1 MTDATAPTSGETLT
15 FGQTLKSSDFVGLGI
30 KNGLL
35 NMVTLGVYSFWA
47 KTATRRSIWEKVSL
61 NGEAFSYTG
70 KGLELFLGFLLGMAI
85 LFVPYVALVILTV
98 VNPLFMLLIIPFYVA
113 LIVALGAAT
122 FMAFRYVAG
131 RTAWRGTRFQLAGS
145 PAKFGWSYLGYFLLF
160 CVTLGWFSPAMTMR
174 LSGKL
179 WGGLAFGDKKLD
191 WRRSAKEGLYGP
203 FTLAWLVG
211 FFGYI
216 GFIALM
222 APAMMANAQA
232 GGAPDVALVGKLYAY
247 LLVYILVVV
256 VASAAYHAALMRAVI
271 AAIRVDQVQFS
282 IAVKAV
288 DLIVLSLTNVLILIF
303 SLGFLLPVV
312 EARSARFVLSRLSST
327 GTVDLSSV
335 RQAPASSGA
344 DEGLADAFGI
354 STF

>member
-35 NMVTLGVYSFWA
+35 NIVTLGIYSFWA

-70 KGLELFLGFLLGMAI
+70 NGGELFRGFLLGMLA
-85 LFVPYVALVILTV
+85 LFAPYMAVVILTV
-98 VNPLFMLLIIPFYVA
+98 INKLFMLLIFPLYIA
-113 LIVALGAAT
+113 LIVALGAAV

-131 RTAWRGTRFQLAGS
+131 RTRWRGNRFQLMGS
-145 PAKFGWSYLGYFLLF
+145 PVKFGWSYLGCFLLF
-160 CVTLGWFSPAMTMR
+160 CVTLGWFAPAMSMR

-179 WGGLAFGDKKLD
+179 WGSLSYGDKKLE
-191 WRRSAKEGLYGP
+191 WQRSAKENLYGP

-211 FFGYI
+211 VAGYVGLIAMILSSMPTQPTGGVPDFAFI
-216 GFIALM
+216 GRI
-222 APAMMANAQA
+222 
-232 GGAPDVALVGKLYAY
+232 YAFM
-247 LLVYILVVV
+247 LVYILAATL
-256 VASAAYHAALMRAVI
+256 ASAWYYAALMRAVVG
-271 AAIRVDQVQFS
+271 AIRVDDARFA
-282 IAVKAV
+282 ITVKAI

-327 GTVDLSSV
+327 GKVDLSNV
-335 RQAPASSGA
+335 RQAPPSSGA
-344 DEGLADAFGI
+344 DEGLADALGI

>member
-1 MTDATAPTSGETLT
+1 MTDATAPASGETLT

-35 NMVTLGVYSFWA
+35 NIVTLGVYSFWA
-47 KTATRRSIWEKVSL
+47 KTATRRRIWEKVSL
-61 NGEAFSYTG
+61 NGEAFNYTG

-85 LFVPYVALVILTV
+85 LFVPYVAVVILTM
-98 VNPLFMLLIIPFYVA
+98 VNPLFVMLILPLYIA

-131 RTAWRGTRFQLAGS
+131 RTLWRGTRFQLTGS
-145 PAKFGWSYLGYFLLF
+145 PAKFGWTYLGYFLLF
-160 CVTLGWFSPAMTMR
+160 CITLGWFSPAMTMR

-179 WGGLAFGDKKLD
+179 WGSLSYGDKKLN
-191 WRRSAKEGLYGP
+191 WQRSTNEGLYGP

-211 FFGYI
+211 VVGY
-216 GFIALM
+216 GVFIALM
-222 APAMMANAQA
+222 MPAMMANAQS
-232 GGAPDVALVGKLYAY
+232 GGAPDAALVGKLYLY

-256 VASAAYHAALMRAVI
+256 VASAAYHVALMRAVI
-271 AAIRVDQVQFS
+271 GAIRVDEARFS
-282 IAVKAV
+282 IAIKAV

-327 GTVDLSSV
+327 GTVDLSGV
-335 RQAPASSGA
+335 RQAPLGSSA

>member
-1 MTDATAPTSGETLT
+1 MTDATAPGSGETLT
-15 FGQTLKSSDFVGLGI
+15 FGQTLKSSDFVGLGV

-35 NMVTLGVYSFWA
+35 NIITFGIYSFWA
-47 KTATRRSIWEKVSL
+47 KTATRRRIWEKVSL

-85 LFVPYVALVILTV
+85 LLVPYVAVVLLTIV
-98 VNPLFMLLIIPFYVA
+98 HPLFMMLIIPLYIV
-113 LIVALGAAT
+113 LIVVLGAAV

-131 RTAWRGTRFQLAGS
+131 RTLWRGKRFQLKGS
-145 PAKFGWSYLGYFLLF
+145 PSKFGWSYLGYFLLF

-179 WGGLAFGDKKLD
+179 WGGIAYGDKPLG
-191 WRRSAKEGLYGP
+191 WQRSAKEGLYGP

-211 FFGYI
+211 VVGYV
-216 GFIALM
+216 GLIALM
-222 APAMMANAQA
+222 VPSMASAQA
-232 GGAPDVALVGKLYAY
+232 GGGPDAALFGKIYAY
-247 LLVYILVVV
+247 MLLYILVVA

-271 AAIRVDQVQFS
+271 GAIRVDDARFAIKVT
-282 IAVKAV
+282 AVE
-288 DLIVLSLTNVLILIF
+288 LIVLSLTNVLILIF
-303 SLGFLLPVV
+303 TLGFLLPVV

-327 GTVDLSSV
+327 GTADLSQV
-335 RQAPASSGA
+335 GQAPASSGA
-344 DEGLADAFGI
+344 DEGLADALGI